1 MISVYDD
8 FQQLCRNLRMKDSV
22 VSNIRNRY
30 KEITKRI
37 NKDFWEIDSE
47 IQHSFYVGSYGRGT
61 AIYTSDI
68 DIVVELPWSEYTK
81 YNNYSGNGQ
90 SALLQTVRNSLM
102 KTYSTS
108 RISADGQVVDIV
120 FSDGV
125 KFEVVPAFK
134 WSTSTGYCYPDTN
147 NGGSWKGMY
156 PKDEIKAFNELNS
169 STNGNLKRLCRMM
182 RAWNSQKGVLMSG
195 ILIDTL
201 AYRFMSQY
209 EYADKSY
216 NYYDWMSRDVF
227 QYLIDVSGQ
236 DYWLKPGS
244 NQRVYDTYGFENE
257 AKEAHEICI
266 EALEYYD
273 KGYNYLWADDWRKIY
288 GSKFPAA

>member
-1 MISVYDD
+1 
-8 FQQLCRNLRMKDSV
+8 
-22 VSNIRNRY
+22 
-30 KEITKRI
+30 
-37 NKDFWEIDSE
+37 
-47 IQHSFYVGSYGRGT
+47 
-61 AIYTSDI
+61 
-68 DIVVELPWSEYTK
+68 
-81 YNNYSGNGQ
+81 
-90 SALLQTVRNSLM
+90 
-102 KTYSTS
+102 
-108 RISADGQVVDIV
+108 
-120 FSDGV
+120 
-125 KFEVVPAFK
+125 
-134 WSTSTGYCYPDTN
+134 
-147 NGGSWKGMY
+147 
-156 PKDEIKAFNELNS
+156 
-169 STNGNLKRLCRMM
+169 MM

>member
-8 FQQLCRNLRMKDSV
+8 FQQFCKNLRMKDSV

-134 WSTSTGYCYPDTN
+134 WSTSIATLIRTTVVLG
-147 NGGSWKGMY
+147 
-156 PKDEIKAFNELNS
+156 KACTRKMRS
-169 STNGNLKRLCRMM
+169 KR
-182 RAWNSQKGVLMSG
+182 SMS
-195 ILIDTL
+195 
-201 AYRFMSQY
+201 
-209 EYADKSY
+209 
-216 NYYDWMSRDVF
+216 
-227 QYLIDVSGQ
+227 
-236 DYWLKPGS
+236 
-244 NQRVYDTYGFENE
+244 
-257 AKEAHEICI
+257 
-266 EALEYYD
+266 
-273 KGYNYLWADDWRKIY
+273 
-288 GSKFPAA
+288 